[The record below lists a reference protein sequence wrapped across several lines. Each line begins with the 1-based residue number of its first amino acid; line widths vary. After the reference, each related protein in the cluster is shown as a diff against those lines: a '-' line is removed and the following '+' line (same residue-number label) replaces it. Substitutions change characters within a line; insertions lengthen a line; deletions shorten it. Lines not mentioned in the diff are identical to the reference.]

1 MIIKNE
7 LTGWSESCRRVRCK
21 YSPARALAGPSCVMP
36 ARRALTFALLVATA
50 RPEPE
55 DSRELCCLPDSR
67 GCNDLRAKKGLC
79 STFLAEVECHKQRL
93 GTRPCVWQAGKCN
106 KGWTSGV
113 DHSPACPGLS
123 LDARRS
129 ALPAKAASP
138 AVGAASVASTAHPK
152 RERRPAGTPPLPATS
167 LANPPPPPPPPV
179 VEGCKPWCLTHT
191 SEWKAKC
198 VWKTCQLCS
207 ACLALLPAP
216 TREVPIARETPT
228 LRSRPQEA
236 AVSTAAKPTAG
247 AWEPSGVAAEVPM
260 ARKPTVPRSRPQE
273 AAVSAAAEPAAGD
286 APGTVPSAEAPMA
299 PKPAMPRSK
308 PKEAASRAAAEPA
321 AEDSSG
327 ADAAPSA
334 LDAIPKPSSP
344 MTPTQRLSWLREYVN
359 VSTLTSRAASIL
371 DDDGKVAEG
380 DDGKGD
386 DGKAPPTPK
395 QRLHWLRQHI
405 TAANLTKWISGSI
418 SGVNVSAITAPPTG
432 LFRRAFASVGGAL
445 GDAGGVRGLLSR
457 LGKSVP
463 QPWVAAWHA
472 VRGRVESRWA
482 HAPKGTGWAV
492 VVLASL
498 VCCGGCYC
506 CLRACVRRHR
516 LRNLHVTY
524 TAIESDPFIN
534 DDGEDGLQSNEESR
548 LY

>member
-1 MIIKNE
+1 MAFK
-7 LTGWSESCRRVRCK
+7 SC
-21 YSPARALAGPSCVMP
+21 
-36 ARRALTFALLVATA
+36 ARRARHMPVRLRALTLALLVATA
-50 RPEPE
+50 RPETE
-55 DSRELCCLPDSR
+55 DSRELCCLPDTG

-79 STFLAEVECHKQRL
+79 STFLAEVECHKQRI

-106 KGWTSGV
+106 KGWTHGA

-129 ALPAKAASP
+129 ALPTKAASP
-138 AVGAASVASTAHPK
+138 AVK
-152 RERRPAGTPPLPATS
+152 RERRPSGTPPLPVTS
-167 LANPPPPPPPPV
+167 LAKPPPPPPPPV
-179 VEGCKPWCLTHT
+179 VEGCKPWCLTHA

-207 ACLALLPAP
+207 ACLALLQAP
-216 TREVPIARETPT
+216 TREVPMARETPMP
-228 LRSRPQEA
+228 RSRPQEA
-236 AVSTAAKPTAG
+236 AVRTAAEPTA
-247 AWEPSGVAAEVPM
+247 AWEASDIAAEVPM

-273 AAVSAAAEPAAGD
+273 AAVSTAAEPAAGD
-286 APGTVPSAEAPMA
+286 APGAVPSVEAPMA
-299 PKPAMPRSK
+299 PRPATPRSK
-308 PKEAASRAAAEPA
+308 PKEAASRAAAEPF
-321 AEDSSG
+321 AEDPSG

-380 DDGKGD
+380 DDGRGD

-395 QRLHWLRQHI
+395 QRLRWLRQHI

-418 SGVNVSAITAPPTG
+418 SGVNVSAITAPPAG

-445 GDAGGVRGLLSR
+445 GDAGGLRGLLSR
-457 LGKSVP
+457 LGKSVGKSVP

-482 HAPKGTGWAV
+482 HAPKGLGWALG
-492 VVLASL
+492 VLASL
-498 VCCGGCYC
+498 VCCGGCCC

-534 DDGEDGLQSNEESR
+534 DDGEDGLQSTEDSR